1 MNQTK
6 NSAII
11 LSKTVKQKRIIEN
24 RIIRAI
30 VSYERCQES
39 QNRVIENEF
48 PLSKSIVKLLN
59 KVFKGTLTQIWK
71 SANIFVFI

>member
-1 MNQTK
+1 MVFWSYQESQPGIETMNQTR
-6 NSAII
+6 NSTII

-24 RIIRAI
+24 RIIRTIA
-30 VSYERCQES
+30 SYERCQES

-59 KVFKGTLTQIWK
+59 KGI
-71 SANIFVFI
+71 

>member
-30 VSYERCQES
+30 VPYERCQES

-59 KVFKGTLTQIWK
+59 KGI
-71 SANIFVFI
+71 

>member
-1 MNQTK
+1 MVFWPYQESQPGIETMNQTK

-59 KVFKGTLTQIWK
+59 KGI
-71 SANIFVFI
+71 